1 MDLKRAFLIVAFA
14 MVSVIALLY
23 GLDPQWFAKTF
34 LGVSELSVS
43 FAHIL
48 RAIMCLYLAL
58 GLFWLYC
65 ALTDSNKIIALLT
78 TILFAGGLVIGRLL
92 SFAIDGLPAPL
103 LLFYAALEAAVIPVA
118 WCIYTL
124 PE

>member
-14 MVSVIALLY
+14 MVSTIALLY
-23 GLDPQWFAKTF
+23 GIDPQWFAKTF
-34 LGVSELSVS
+34 LGVTDLDAS

-48 RAIMCLYLAL
+48 RAVMGLYLAL

-65 ALTDSNKIIALLT
+65 ALTGKYKNLAVLT
-78 TILFAGGLVIGRLL
+78 TILFAGGLLIGRLL
-92 SFAIDGLPAPL
+92 SFATDGLPAPL
-103 LLFYAALEAAVIPVA
+103 LIVYAGIEAAVIPLAV
-118 WCIYTL
+118 WIYRL